1 MHSDSQSDF
10 IEGLHKSQRLTNLDN
25 VYRREKIK
33 TSLETEFA
41 RFRKT
46 ESTYFSGWNVVINI

>member
-46 ESTYFSGWNVVINI
+46 ESTYFSG